1 MTATQTDWNFLTPID
16 LSLED
21 IIKMKKE
28 EKKEQKNKLMI
39 LVKKEIHEKGQ
50 EDKAEDENKMRP

>member
-1 MTATQTDWNFLTPID
+1 MPID

-28 EKKEQKNKLMI
+28 EKKKQKNKLMI

>member
-1 MTATQTDWNFLTPID
+1 MKTPID

-28 EKKEQKNKLMI
+28 EKKEKKNKLMI
-39 LVKKEIHEKGQ
+39 VVKKEIQEKGQ
-50 EDKAEDENKMRP
+50 EDKAKDENKMRP